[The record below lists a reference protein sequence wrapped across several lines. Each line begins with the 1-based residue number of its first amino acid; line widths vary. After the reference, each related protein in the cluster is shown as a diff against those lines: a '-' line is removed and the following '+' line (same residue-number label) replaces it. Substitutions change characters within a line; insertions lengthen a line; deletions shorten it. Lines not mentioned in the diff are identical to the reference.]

1 MSASEPEGMFER
13 DIYESFRAGF
23 AEHDIEMPT
32 FDDFLNR
39 KIGEATVTEDERG
52 LLSHFT
58 FAEPPPIRTF
68 YMYEPEPK
76 IEERIRWP
84 RAAYP
89 NTIGLRLKMSDEFPG
104 YGAEYDINRQR
115 AAAGLPS
122 FAEAHNLVP
131 MHYTMDP
138 ETEDVI
144 FGDEIKI
151 GMVVLRQ
158 DGKLDLTMAERYDE
172 LYNVKIFNRWCT
184 VVDEVRVSNGLVVFK
199 AQYEDGMKVIRE
211 SGEHFGWIVKKDS
224 IPVVED
230 DYSKLQTETERLR
243 AHPFLHKEECARYG
257 YMGISSCMGPVV
269 PRLYSDS
276 EVPFPVCDAHHEL
289 NKSWGWQD
297 MPQQG

>member
-1 MSASEPEGMFER
+1 MGMFDE
-13 DIYESFRAGF
+13 DW
-23 AEHDIEMPT
+23 PV
-32 FDDFLNR
+32 
-39 KIGEATVTEDERG
+39 IGKVEKTDVTDG
-52 LLSHFT
+52 LLAF
-58 FAEPPPIRTF
+58 FQLFPDKVPRTF
-68 YMYEPEPK
+68 YMYDPEPK

-89 NTIGLRLKMSDEFPG
+89 NTIGLRFKMSDEQ
-104 YGAEYDINRQR
+104 DIT
-115 AAAGLPS
+115 

-158 DGKLDLTMAERYDE
+158 DGKLDLTMAERFDE
-172 LYNVKIFNRWCT
+172 LYDVKIFNRWCT

-224 IPVVED
+224 IPNE
-230 DYSKLQTETERLR
+230 
-243 AHPFLHKEECARYG
+243 
-257 YMGISSCMGPVV
+257 
-269 PRLYSDS
+269 
-276 EVPFPVCDAHHEL
+276 
-289 NKSWGWQD
+289 
-297 MPQQG
+297 